1 MKNSYLGAMN
11 TEIARQLDEAAKY
24 AVSVPQVAAASNI
37 NLEDAY
43 KIQRQSIDRRYHRG
57 EKSIGIKLGFT
68 SRAKMQQMGVSDMIW
83 GWLTDTMLY
92 QNGDKLPLH
101 KFIHPRAE
109 PEICFVASKE
119 INRELT
125 LQEAKGH
132 IGGLAVAIE
141 IIDSRFQ
148 NFKFSLEDVIADN
161 CSSSALV
168 VGEILPIDT
177 NLSDVSMQLMINNEE
192 KQSGNTD
199 AILGNPWESVVAASR
214 LVSEAGLSLPEGS
227 LIMAGAATAAEYL
240 KLGDHVKA
248 VLGGSQSVSLHVN

>member
-11 TEIARQLDEAAKY
+11 IDIARQLDEAAKY
-24 AVSVPQVAAASNI
+24 AVSVPQVAATHGV

-43 KIQRQSIDRRYHRG
+43 KIQRLSMDRRYQRG
-57 EKSIGIKLGFT
+57 ETSIGIKLGFT
-68 SRAKMQQMGVSDMIW
+68 SRAKMKQMGVSDMIW
-83 GWLTDTMLY
+83 GWLTDSMLY
-92 QNGDKLPLH
+92 QDGDHLPLN

-109 PEICFVASKE
+109 PEICFIASKE
-119 INRELT
+119 INRELS
-125 LQEAKGH
+125 LEEAKDH

-168 VGEILPIDT
+168 VGETLAVDT
-177 NLSDVSMQLMINNEE
+177 SLTDVNMQLVINGSKRQEG
-192 KQSGNTD
+192 STD
-199 AILGNPWESVVAASR
+199 AILGDPWQSVVAASR
-214 LVSEAGLSLPEGS
+214 LVSEVGMSLPAGS

-240 KLGDHVKA
+240 KPGDKVEAILGNNH
-248 VLGGSQSVSLHVN
+248 QVSLKVQ